1 MQANQN
7 PTYQEAKKISDK
19 ITKELFKKTQN
30 IPKREITYEEAV
42 DDVEIMVQINQLV
55 QEMIERRNSR
65 YLANIP
71 PN

>member
-7 PTYQEAKKISDK
+7 PIYQEAKKISDK
-19 ITKELFKKTQN
+19 ITNELFKNTEN
-30 IPKREITYEEAV
+30 IPKREITYQEAF
-42 DDVEIMVQINQLV
+42 DDVEIMVQISLLV

-65 YLANIP
+65 YLANIL

>member
-19 ITKELFKKTQN
+19 ITKELFKNTEN
-30 IPKREITYEEAV
+30 IPKREITYQEAF
-42 DDVEIMVQINQLV
+42 DDVEIMVQISLLV

-65 YLANIP
+65 YLANIL

>member
-7 PTYQEAKKISDK
+7 PIYEEAKKISDK
-19 ITKELFKKTQN
+19 ITKELFKNTQN
-30 IPKREITYEEAV
+30 IPKREVTYEEAV

-65 YLANIP
+65 YLTN
-71 PN
+71 

>member
-7 PTYQEAKKISDK
+7 PIYQEAKKISDK
-19 ITKELFKKTQN
+19 ITEELFKNTEN
-30 IPKREITYEEAV
+30 IPKREITYQEAF
-42 DDVEIMVQINQLV
+42 DDVEIMVQISLLV

-65 YLANIP
+65 YLTNIL

>member
-19 ITKELFKKTQN
+19 ITKELFKNTQN
-30 IPKREITYEEAV
+30 IPKREVTYEEAV

-55 QEMIERRNSR
+55 QQMIERRNSR
-65 YLANIP
+65 YLTN
-71 PN
+71 